1 MAEVRGLAFADDINL
16 PGDNLKLQLKILHR
30 M

>member
-1 MAEVRGLAFADDINL
+1 MAEVRGPAFADGINL
-16 PGDNLKLQLKILHR
+16 PGDNLKLQFKILHG

>member
-1 MAEVRGLAFADDINL
+1 MAEVRGLAFADGINL
-16 PGDNLKLQLKILHR
+16 PGDKLKLQLKILHR